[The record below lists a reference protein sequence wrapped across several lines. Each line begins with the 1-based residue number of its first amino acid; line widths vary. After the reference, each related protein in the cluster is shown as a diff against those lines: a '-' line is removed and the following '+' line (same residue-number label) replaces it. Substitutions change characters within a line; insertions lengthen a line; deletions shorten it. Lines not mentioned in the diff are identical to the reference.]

1 MMEVTIEALSG
12 DRFSFEAPQG
22 EGYRDEGDYH
32 VGEIYQGYSYCKE
45 TGVYVADLYFGIA
58 AELDCDDSPENI
70 RRAYE
75 KHHGTAAGF
84 SVERAGHPVFE
95 WRAEFRNAGMHRIIY
110 WKKIDEFE
118 LFACELLLKADLA
131 EKELQEKLLD
141 DFGRMARSCKA
152 QPEE

>member
-12 DRFSFEAPQG
+12 DRFSFAVPQG

-45 TGVYVADLYFGIA
+45 TGVHVADLYFGIA
-58 AELDCDDSPENI
+58 AELDCNDSPENI

-75 KHHGTAAGF
+75 KYHGAATEF
-84 SVERAGHPVFE
+84 SVAEAGHPVFDR
-95 WRAEFRNAGMHRIIY
+95 RAEFRNAKMHRIVY
-110 WKKIDEFE
+110 WKRIDEFE

-131 EKELQEKLLD
+131 EKELQKKILD
-141 DFGRMARSCKA
+141 DFECMVKSCRA
-152 QPEE
+152 EQP